1 MNKGYSPAGTSQ
13 LLDIS
18 PITDVF
24 ISIGKYLG
32 NVKNSELYNNKNEG
46 SMTENQNGKVDPVAI
61 RELIS
66 QGIPMKRKESEMSV
80 VLVFGAEKGR
90 A

>member
-1 MNKGYSPAGTSQ
+1 MNKGCSPAGTSQ

-32 NVKNSELYNNKNEG
+32 NVKNSELYNNKN
-46 SMTENQNGKVDPVAI
+46 
-61 RELIS
+61 
-66 QGIPMKRKESEMSV
+66 
-80 VLVFGAEKGR
+80 
-90 A
+90 

>member
-1 MNKGYSPAGTSQ
+1 MQANCRAKVS

-32 NVKNSELYNNKNEG
+32 NVMNSELYDNKN
-46 SMTENQNGKVDPVAI
+46 
-61 RELIS
+61 
-66 QGIPMKRKESEMSV
+66 
-80 VLVFGAEKGR
+80 
-90 A
+90 